1 MVKALVNTNGPQTG
15 YQVNEDAVIAAVK
28 QEPWSGSHY
37 IARELELYQ
46 LKHFLTSNWTH
57 TTTSRNVH
65 LFQDNGP
72 LYLLYMYLQGKN
84 NLISHTLQL
93 KKYTS
98 QDMNLTT
105 FFTYPFNK
113 DSHYKEFMH

>member
-1 MVKALVNTNGPQTG
+1 V
-15 YQVNEDAVIAAVK
+15 AVK
-28 QEPWSGSHY
+28 QEPWSDSHY

-46 LKHFLTSNWTH
+46 LKHFLMSNWSH

-65 LFQDNGP
+65 LFWDNGP
-72 LYLLYMYLQGKN
+72 LYWLYMYLQGKN
-84 NLISHTLQL
+84 NLISYTLLL

-105 FFTYPFNK
+105 FFT
-113 DSHYKEFMH
+113 